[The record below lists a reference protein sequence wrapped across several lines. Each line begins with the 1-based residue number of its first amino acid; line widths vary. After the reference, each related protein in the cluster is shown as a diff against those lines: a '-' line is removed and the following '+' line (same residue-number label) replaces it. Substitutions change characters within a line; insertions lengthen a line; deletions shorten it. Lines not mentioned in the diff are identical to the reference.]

1 MNFTNVIWRIKLKET
16 EFDLKL
22 KNYTSLIN
30 ERLSGCI
37 KCHEPSYKTVADA
50 MNYSLLA
57 GGKRLRPVLLLEFN
71 RMCGGDT
78 EQAMPFACA
87 IEMIHTFSL
96 IHDDLPC
103 MDNDILRRGKPTCHV
118 MFGEANALLAGDG
131 LLALAFEIMSG
142 QHKIRPDIQMS
153 VIHEFARSTG
163 FTGMIGGQ
171 TIDISDGNK
180 PQTRQDLELLQ
191 SLKTG
196 AIIKA
201 ACKAGCLLAD
211 ADNKK
216 VGAAER
222 FADYI
227 GLAFQIQDD
236 ILDITSSEKELGKS
250 VGKDAIQEK
259 ITFPRLIGLQESIKT
274 AGELT
279 LNAIKELSVF
289 DDAEFLEI
297 LSKKL
302 MERRN

>member
-1 MNFTNVIWRIKLKET
+1 MKET

-30 ERLSGCI
+30 ESLAGCI
-37 KCHEPSYKTVADA
+37 ECHEPSYKTAADA

-57 GGKRLRPVLLLEFN
+57 GGKRLRPILLLEFN
-71 RMCGGDT
+71 RICGGDT

-103 MDNDILRRGKPTCHV
+103 MDNDVLRRGKPTCHV

-131 LLALAFEIMSG
+131 LLALAFELMSG
-142 QHKIRPDIQMS
+142 QCKIRPDIQMS
-153 VIHEFARSTG
+153 VIHEFARSAG

-171 TIDISDGNK
+171 TIDISEESK
-180 PQTRQDLELLQ
+180 PKTRQELEFLQ

-201 ACKAGCLLAD
+201 ACKAGCMLAG
-211 ADNKK
+211 ADDRR
-216 VGAAER
+216 VSAVER
-222 FADYI
+222 FADCI

-259 ITFPRLIGLQESIKT
+259 ITFPRLIGLEESIKA

-279 LNAIKELSVF
+279 KNAIKELSEF
-289 DDAEFLEI
+289 DDSEFLEI
-297 LSKKL
+297 LAKKL